1 MTLLY
6 AIGLPLFQQLGID
19 AARTQLYTTV
29 ILSPYALKPFVGV
42 ASDLIAIKGYHK
54 RYFALGSILIGL
66 VGCVSLL
73 CIFQNG
79 EQQTAVEA
87 GYDSVRR
94 LADFIVLCFTA
105 MNMTG
110 AT

>member
-79 EQQTAVEA
+79 EQQRQ
-87 GYDSVRR
+87 SRR
-94 LADFIVLCFTA
+94 DMIRSEDWQTLLYCVSRP
-105 MNMTG
+105 
-110 AT
+110 